1 MKDCLVLSSGKNKSS
16 VFNGLQVRLTGS
28 NPVALTTF
36 PLMNCG
42 VKYNFILPTLN
53 LNNICNKF
61 LY

>member
-1 MKDCLVLSSGKNKSS
+1 
-16 VFNGLQVRLTGS
+16 
-28 NPVALTTF
+28 
-36 PLMNCG
+36 MNCG